1 MAREH
6 LTASS
11 AIAGPPVWN
20 SFDSPELL
28 AGSLALTVA
37 GQLAAAIAKRGK
49 ASLAVSGGTT
59 PGLFFRQLSQAKI
72 DWAKVTVT
80 LVDERFVAIS
90 SERSNAGLVARTL
103 LQNEAAKARFEGLH
117 EQAGSVDQAAE
128 AATRRLSGVLTLPFD
143 VAVLGMGGDGHTA
156 SFFPDAST
164 LPALLDPRGKASV
177 AAVDA
182 PSAGEPR
189 LTWTLPALSDA
200 RLLILHIEGQQKKD
214 VLLAAL
220 STDVSVKLP
229 VSALFDHAQTPVQ
242 IYWTP
247 GGKA

>member
-6 LTASS
+6 LSASTA
-11 AIAGPPVWN
+11 IQPVWN
-20 SFDSPELL
+20 NFASPDLL
-28 AGSLALTVA
+28 AGSLAETVA
-37 GQLAAAIAKRGK
+37 ENLSAAVRARGK

-59 PGLFFRQLSQAKI
+59 PGLFFRHLSKAKI

-80 LVDERFVAIS
+80 LVDERFVPIT

-103 LQNEAAKARFEGLH
+103 LQNEAAKARFEGLYEPAETAH
-117 EQAGSVDQAAE
+117 VAAE
-128 AATRRLSGVLTLPFD
+128 AATRRLAGALTLPFD
-143 VAVLGMGGDGHTA
+143 VVVLGMGGDGHTA
-156 SFFPDAST
+156 SFFPDASK
-164 LPALLDPRGKASV
+164 LPALLNPRGEAVV

-189 LTWTLPALSDA
+189 LTWTLPALVSA
-200 RLLILHIEGQQKKD
+200 RLVVLHIEGSQKKD

-220 STDVSVKLP
+220 STDKTAKLP